1 MARNDPL
8 GNYRFRLEI
17 DGMAA
22 AGFSEV
28 TIGAAIVET
37 IDYREGNEPP
47 RVRKLPGLRKSGNLV
62 LKRGVT
68 HSMDLYDWFKQVVQ
82 GQVTAARRDIAVVVL
97 DETGADQA
105 RFIVSEAWP
114 LKYEAGQLNAKNTE
128 VFIESLEIVNE
139 GIERVS

>member
-1 MARNDPL
+1 
-8 GNYRFRLEI
+8 
-17 DGMAA
+17 
-22 AGFSEV
+22 
-28 TIGAAIVET
+28 
-37 IDYREGNEPP
+37 
-47 RVRKLPGLRKSGNLV
+47 
-62 LKRGVT
+62 
-68 HSMDLYDWFKQVVQ
+68 MDLYDWFKQVVQ